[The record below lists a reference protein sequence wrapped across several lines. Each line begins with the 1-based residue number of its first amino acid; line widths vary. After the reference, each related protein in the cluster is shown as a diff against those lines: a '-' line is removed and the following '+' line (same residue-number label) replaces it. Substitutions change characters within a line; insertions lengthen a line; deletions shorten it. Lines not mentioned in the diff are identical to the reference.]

1 MEIFEKFLDWV
12 IKLFRLISGMSLVG
26 MMLITCLEVISR
38 GFGHPLFGAV
48 DIIGFLAVL
57 CLAFSMPYTHA
68 TQGHVGVDL
77 IVQKMKPRSQAII
90 DSINTLVGTILFGI
104 VAWQMWLYAAE
115 LANKGEVSMTIMIP
129 KSPFIYMVS
138 VSFGCLAL
146 AMFADLIRFTGKAV
160 KG

>member
-1 MEIFEKFLDWV
+1 METFERLLDWV
-12 IKLFRLISGMSLVG
+12 IKLFRLISGIALVG
-26 MMLITCLEVISR
+26 MMLITVIEVIARSS
-38 GFGHPLFGAV
+38 GHPVFGAV

-77 IVQKMKPRSQAII
+77 LVQRMKPRSQARV
-90 DSINTLVGTILFGI
+90 DAINMLVGTILFGI

-115 LANKGEVSMTIMIP
+115 LANKGEVSPTIMIP

-138 VSFGCLAL
+138 VSFGCLSL
-146 AMFADLIRFTGKAV
+146 AMFADMIHFTGKAV
-160 KG
+160 KE